1 MAQYNYNS
9 YRRPSAN
16 RYNPQADRIFVPV
29 APGPG
34 PQEVVNP
41 FFQGD
46 ANAIEYEQP
55 QGVQHYGSGV
65 HEEPIDK
72 LAYAYG
78 EEAKAEALKVQAEA
92 QAQADTARAKA
103 NEGIMTGDIN
113 PANPAAAAVLD
124 AMGVE
129 VTAGMFGKSALEPD
143 ELVKNIY
150 GPRVAAGSL
159 PSAEDDLVIQ
169 SRRRREAEARTKI
182 DSYVAK
188 NYDNLSVSDIAGF
201 YNQHYQTFPEFGP
214 DRDPPK
220 TREEIFAEQRKAE
233 EAQFKQETQAIAQKL
248 GLPGLP
254 FKRDKDGSISTDVG
268 TLQMVTSSMNMEKS
282 ARDAAG
288 RQLTQSVSRRLQALD
303 LELGTKP
310 ANLRSVE
317 GRAWL
322 AKEAEVN
329 KKKAA
334 ILSQADEQ
342 LKGMGAVGSVS
353 GELADQVQAPAPVPD
368 ENGKLT
374 FNSSQELGSALQQKA
389 IQPGIPFTYR
399 GVLMVVDENYKPR
412 KVNQ

>member
-9 YRRPSAN
+9 YRRPSAS

-34 PQEVVNP
+34 PQVVENP
-41 FFQGD
+41 FFQG
-46 ANAIEYEQP
+46 EQPQQYEQP
-55 QGVQHYGSGV
+55 QGVQHYGTGV

-92 QAQADTARAKA
+92 QAAADTARAKA

-143 ELVKNIY
+143 ELIKNVY

-169 SRRRREAEARTKI
+169 SRRRREAEARAKV
-182 DSYVAK
+182 DSYIAK
-188 NYDNLSVSDIAGF
+188 NYDNLAVGDIAGL

-214 DRDPPK
+214 DREPPK
-220 TREEIFAEQRKAE
+220 TREEMFAEQKKAE
-233 EAQFKQETQAIAQKL
+233 EEQFKSETQGIAQKL
-248 GLPGLP
+248 GLPNLP
-254 FKRDKDGSISTDVG
+254 FKRDKDGTITTDVG
-268 TLQMVTSSMNMEKS
+268 TLQMVTSSMNMERS
-282 ARDAAG
+282 AREAAG
-288 RQLTQSVSRRLQALD
+288 REVTSSVNRQMQALD

-322 AKEAEVN
+322 VKEAAIN
-329 KKKAA
+329 KKKAKL
-334 ILSQADEQ
+334 LSDAETR
-342 LKGMGAVGSVS
+342 LKGMGAIGSVS
-353 GELADQVQAPAPVPD
+353 GEVGQDSVAPEPVPD
-368 ENGKLT
+368 ENGKLN
-374 FNSSQELGSALQQKA
+374 FNSSQELGSALQQKS

-399 GVLMVVDENYKPR
+399 GVMMVVDENYKPR
-412 KVNQ
+412 KVSK